1 MKKKILIVS
10 ILASLLMLSTP
21 VMSSI
26 QARSTPAD
34 ARIENDNGCSLCAA
48 DVSIDVSAILQ
59 GLRELEEDNII
70 SQEEFS
76 KLEYMATELP
86 KSSFG
91 CNLAIMILTFVY
103 MLLNFPPLIDMP
115 GWWSDLNAW
124 WWDNCFFYGD
134 SASVQSSNL
143 VSPISR

>member
-1 MKKKILIVS
+1 MKKRILIVS
-10 ILASLLMLSTP
+10 ILAALLMLSTP
-21 VMSSI
+21 VMSSM
-26 QARSTPAD
+26 QARPTPVD

-59 GLRELEEDNII
+59 GLRELEENNII

-86 KSSFG
+86 GASFG
-91 CNLAIMILTFVY
+91 CNLAGMIILFVY
-103 MLLNFPPLIDMP
+103 VLLNSPLNMP
-115 GWWSDLNAW
+115 DWWVDLKNW
-124 WWDNCFFYGD
+124 WFENCLFYGD